1 MNEADGPW
9 CAALCS
15 ALLFARAL
23 QASDRFGL
31 LLWVPAIVAS
41 LPEAHSRRTRKS
53 TTHRP
58 FGPHPHALAGRGGQ
72 RRAAAGSGVLR
83 VSSHPPFA
91 GKVREH
97 CGGASPVA
105 NAVGV
110 LHGGRLAGRGAV
122 GCRWLA
128 ALTWAQPIFRLSPNA

>member
-1 MNEADGPW
+1 MRPMGRG
-9 CAALCS
+9 
-15 ALLFARAL
+15 ALLFVLLAL
-23 QASDRFGL
+23 LDSLQVGDCSLASSHPSPD
-31 LLWVPAIVAS
+31 
-41 LPEAHSRRTRKS
+41 AHSRHTRKS
-53 TTHRP
+53 TTGRL
-58 FGPHPHALAGRGGQ
+58 FGPPPTSTHTPSLAEVGR
-72 RRAAAGSGVLR
+72 GVLR

-128 ALTWAQPIFRLSPNA
+128 ALTWAQAHF

>member
-1 MNEADGPW
+1 MRPTGRG
-9 CAALCS
+9 
-15 ALLFARAL
+15 ALLFVLPAL
-23 QASDRFGL
+23 LG
-31 LLWVPAIVAS
+31 S
-41 LPEAHSRRTRKS
+41 LPTLCGWVTAPWHRRHPSPDAHSRHTRKS
-53 TTHRP
+53 TTGRL
-58 FGPHPHALAGRGGQ
+58 FGPPPTSTHTPSLAEVGR
-72 RRAAAGSGVLR
+72 GVLR

-128 ALTWAQPIFRLSPNA
+128 ALTWAQAHF

>member
-1 MNEADGPW
+1 MRPTGRG
-9 CAALCS
+9 
-15 ALLFARAL
+15 ALLFVLLCSLPGLCRWVTDL
-23 QASDRFGL
+23 GCFYGL
-31 LLWVPAIVAS
+31 LPS
-41 LPEAHSRRTRKS
+41 SHPSPEAHSRRTRKS